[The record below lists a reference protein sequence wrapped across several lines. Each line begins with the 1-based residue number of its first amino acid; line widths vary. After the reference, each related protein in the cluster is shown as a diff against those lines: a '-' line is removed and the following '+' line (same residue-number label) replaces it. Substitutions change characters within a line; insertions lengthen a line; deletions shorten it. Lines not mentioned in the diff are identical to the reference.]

1 MQFLQDLQ
9 ILKEKD
15 DLSKLPEDIIK
26 DLKKLIRDGAADLDL
41 EWPNSLELV
50 KRAYTVQGIERPTP
64 AERTAY
70 TQFEELLKYAVE
82 QLADARKDT
91 GNSWRMSS
99 TVFREFKES
108 MEKVC
113 RFRVYEVSDKAGK
126 GWTVEAKNME
136 TIVDMVRN
144 QASGAGFDMD
154 VKEHDPSSCTCNF
167 SYQGIQR
174 PYKVSIQ
181 RL

>member
-41 EWPNSLELV
+41 DWANALELV
-50 KRAYTVQGIERPTP
+50 KKAYSVQGVERPSP
-64 AERTAY
+64 NERTAWDQY
-70 TQFEELLKYAVE
+70 TELLKYGVE

-91 GNSWRMSS
+91 NNSWRMSS

-108 MEKVC
+108 MEKTC
-113 RFRVYEVSDKAGK
+113 KFRVYEVSDKAGK

-136 TIVDMVRN
+136 SILDMVRK
-144 QASGAGFDMD
+144 QAGGAGFDMN
-154 VKEHDPSSCTCNF
+154 VEEHDPSYCTCKF